1 MVQVLSLSI
10 FPGAMVLTALM
21 DLFTMTIPNRISL
34 LLVAGFFALAPFVG
48 LSAEQ
53 IMWHAATGAAMLA
66 LSFLMFW
73 RGWIGGGDA
82 KIFSAIALWLG
93 FAQLGQFVGY
103 AAVAGGLLTVFL
115 LGFRRIPLPLML
127 TRVDWVMRLHNQQTG
142 VPYGIAL
149 AVAALMIYPS
159 TPWMT
164 VAAF

>member
-115 LGFRRIPLPLML
+115 LGFRRIPAAADADAGRLGDASAQPADRRPL
-127 TRVDWVMRLHNQQTG
+127 RHRPRRWRR
-142 VPYGIAL
+142 
-149 AVAALMIYPS
+149 
-159 TPWMT
+159 
-164 VAAF
+164 